1 MKIGSYKISLLLL
14 LGIVIVTRFSC
25 VILSNLPFFSMN
37 FIFLYGIAFI
47 FIFFLS
53 HLKLNKIDFLALFFL
68 FCYTFYISIVTI
80 PFYGQIFNNQVFNA
94 CIMIFL
100 YFIYLYTKKLNLKHK
115 TTISKFAFFG
125 YLFTWVYSIF
135 KLLQDPTLSRRM
147 AATNMISEIDIL
159 GGVGGFDTVYGSI
172 LVLCIMIYLLQ
183 EKSKI
188 NRSFLIFCIT
198 SCVLFLILS
207 SYATALVL
215 MLVLFSLYLLK
226 KNKLYFVL
234 MSILF
239 IILFINRVEIGYWIS
254 SVSHNF
260 TFSEILSN
268 KINEIGQMLSTGQS
282 AGTLSGD
289 EGRIARMGWSLHT
302 FFKYPLF
309 GGLLRS
315 DGIIGYHSELF
326 DMLGRYGVIGSG
338 LFLSFFILFMKS
350 LYNEIKSHTGKK
362 CFYTVIFIFLCISI
376 LNPSLYTQE
385 VLPLFILLPI
395 FDSYIQK
402 GDFK

>member
-14 LGIVIVTRFSC
+14 LGVAIVARFSC

-37 FIFLYGIAFI
+37 FIFLYGLTFI
-47 FIFFLS
+47 FVFFLS
-53 HLKLNKIDFLALFFL
+53 YFKISKIDCLALFFL

-115 TTISKFAFFG
+115 ITISKFAFLG
-125 YLFTWVYSIF
+125 YLFTWFYSIF

-147 AATNMISEIDIL
+147 AATKVVSEIDTL

-188 NRSFLIFCIT
+188 NKSILIFSIT

-215 MLVLFSLYLLK
+215 MLVLFSIYLLK
-226 KNKLYFVL
+226 KNKIYFVL
-234 MSILF
+234 ISVLF
-239 IILFINRVEIGYWIS
+239 IILFINRIEIGYWVS
-254 SVSHNF
+254 SISHNF
-260 TFSEILSN
+260 NFSEILSE
-268 KINEIGQMLSTGQS
+268 KINEIGQILSTGQS

-289 EGRIARMGWSLHT
+289 DGRIARMGWSLHT

-309 GGLLRS
+309 GGLLHS
-315 DGIIGYHSELF
+315 DGIIGYHSEFF
-326 DMLGRYGVIGSG
+326 DMLGRYGIVGSG
-338 LFLSFFILFMKS
+338 LFLGFFILFMKS
-350 LYNEIKSHTGKK
+350 VYNEIKSNIGKK
-362 CFYTVIFIFLCISI
+362 CFYTVIFLFICISI

-385 VLPLFILLPI
+385 ILPLFILLPT
-395 FDSYIQK
+395 FDFFIQK